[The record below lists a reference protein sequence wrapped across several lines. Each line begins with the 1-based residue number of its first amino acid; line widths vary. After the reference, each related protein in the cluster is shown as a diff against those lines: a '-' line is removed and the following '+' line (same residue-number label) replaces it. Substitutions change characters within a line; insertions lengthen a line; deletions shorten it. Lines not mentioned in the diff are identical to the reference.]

1 MDLYDW
7 PAELP
12 QDAYTDSGPTIAPDS
27 NVIRTAMTTGPAKVR
42 RRFTAT
48 TSQIAIT
55 LEMSEADTAILEDF
69 VINKLNEVDQFNWK
83 KFDTDGEPAVYRF
96 PDGWSSVKKQWYGE
110 DVWTV
115 TMALEL
121 MP

>member
-7 PAELP
+7 PEELP
-12 QDAYTDSGPTIAPDS
+12 QDAYTDAGPTLAPDS
-27 NVIRTAMTTGPAKVR
+27 NVIRTSMTTGPAKVR

-48 TSQIAIT
+48 TSQITVT
-55 LEMSEADTAILEDF
+55 LEMSEAETAILEDF
-69 VINKLNEVDQFNWK
+69 VVNKLNEVDQFNWK
-83 KFDTDGEPAVYRF
+83 KFNTGEPAVYRF
-96 PDGWSSVKKQWYGE
+96 PNGWSSVKQQWYGE

-115 TMALEL
+115 TMDLEL

>member
-12 QDAYTDSGPTIAPDS
+12 QDIYTPSGPTLAPDA
-27 NVIRTAMTTGPAKVR
+27 NVVRTNMTTGPAKAR

-55 LEMSEADTAILEDF
+55 LEMSEAQTAILEDF
-69 VINKLNEVDQFNWK
+69 VINKLHEVDQFNWK
-83 KFDTDGEPAVYRF
+83 KFNTGEPAVYRF
-96 PDGWSSVKKQWYGE
+96 PNGWSSVKQQWYGE
-110 DVWTV
+110 DIWTV